1 MPTGRLTSKKSAKE
15 APSFRGLKPAS
26 EAASRSKRA
35 NRKTDSLHE
44 ILLRRELTKL
54 GLRYRK
60 YAGDLPGNPD
70 LVFRTAEVVVFCDGD
85 FWHGRDWVRLKRYL
99 LRRHNASYWI
109 AKIASNRKR
118 DRAVSRKLAKA
129 GWHVVRIWETDI
141 LSDPQ
146 ESASSIHVLVSRKLL
161 ERIVPHG
168 SVRGIAARNTL
179 LP

>member
-1 MPTGRLTSKKSAKE
+1 MSTGPLTRKKSAKGL
-15 APSFRGLKPAS
+15 PSFRGLKPAS

-35 NRKTDSLHE
+35 NRKKDSLHE

-70 LVFRTAEVVVFCDGD
+70 LVFRTAKVVVFCDGD
-85 FWHGRDWVRLKRYL
+85 FWHGREWVRLGRNL

-109 AKIASNRKR
+109 AKIARNRER
-118 DRAVSRKLAKA
+118 DREVSRKLTKA

-146 ESASSIHVLVSRKLL
+146 EAARSIHALVSRTLL
-161 ERIVPHG
+161 EQILPHR
-168 SVRGIAARNTL
+168 SVRGIAARNTP